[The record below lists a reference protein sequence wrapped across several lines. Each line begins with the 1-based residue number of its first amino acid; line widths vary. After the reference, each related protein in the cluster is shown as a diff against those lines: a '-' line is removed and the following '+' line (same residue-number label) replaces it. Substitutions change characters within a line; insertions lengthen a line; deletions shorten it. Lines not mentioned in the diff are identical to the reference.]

1 MAASSCRRC
10 FLAIGI
16 QNYSSPLDQLKNA
29 ASDAASVETLFQQ
42 LGYRTNPNV
51 APMMCFRQNPRGSE
65 LLILSFEE
73 SPGQKIPMWSP
84 LFGVHSCPL
93 LAMQRQEHLCL
104 SFIFIPSCL
113 CPAAFFPPRRTQLSC
128 HLCNIQE
135 VRAALQKFSQLV
147 REDSRWKNKLG
158 ACFIMDEE

>member
-1 MAASSCRRC
+1 MAASCRRC

-65 LLILSFEE
+65 LF
-73 SPGQKIPMWSP
+73 GATKPMWSP
-84 LFGVHSCPL
+84 FVWCTVVRYL
-93 LAMQRQEHLCL
+93 LCKDKNTSVLVSYSYHHVSAQ
-104 SFIFIPSCL
+104 P
-113 CPAAFFPPRRTQLSC
+113 AFFPPRRTQLSC

-135 VRAALQKFSQLV
+135 VRAALQKFRQLV

-158 ACFIMDEE
+158 ACFIKLFDMDEE